1 MQFLRTCTPRID
13 WNNTRVTCFKNNKTY
28 LLPTCN
34 LGMRHDNSF
43 VNLPIDDQETVPG
56 TEPVLP
62 DINNTV
68 SEHVQ
73 ENTD

>member
-13 WNNTRVTCFKNNKTY
+13 WKNTRVTCCKSNKIY

-34 LGMRHDNSF
+34 LGMRDDNSF
-43 VNLPIDDQETVPG
+43 ANLPIDEETVPG

-73 ENTD
+73 KNTN